1 MSADEPLD
9 DGDRATVPWIKP
21 TLEDFRPEPSEK
33 DGLLLGERYRIV
45 GLLGVG
51 ATAEV
56 YLAED
61 EKHRE
66 LVVVK
71 WLRQHA
77 ARNYQVRQRF
87 VLGARAAMTV
97 AHPNVRRVIS
107 IEDSSGELPYVVM
120 EALRGEPLADYLEQ
134 RGPMARPLAL
144 AMARGVA
151 SGLAAAHAVG
161 IVHRDMKPGNLFL
174 VGEPGA
180 PVSAKVIDFGFAKD
194 TRGDPDS
201 GPSSTNLVLGTAQ
214 YMAPEQVLADPV
226 DARTDVYG
234 FGVVLF
240 RLITGH
246 LPFDLEAG
254 VDLFSH
260 QLFSPTP
267 PPSWLADDLEPDL
280 EQVILRCVRKH
291 PDNRYHS
298 MQTVVEELDR
308 IAAGRP
314 IIPLPLT
321 REPDVYKP
329 RNESGREAAEAL
341 AVHFKTEPPPPPTV
355 RFDPESVDLPRER

>member
-1 MSADEPLD
+1 MSVDPR
-9 DGDRATVPWIKP
+9 DGSGPESAPRVQP
-21 TLEDFRPEPSEK
+21 TSEDFRPVPSEK
-33 DGLLLGERYRIV
+33 DGSVLGHRYRIL
-45 GLLGVG
+45 GLLGTG

-56 YLAED
+56 FLAED
-61 EKHRE
+61 RDNPT

-71 WLRQHA
+71 WLRPHA
-77 ARNYQVRQRF
+77 ARNFQVRQRF

-97 AHPNVRRVIS
+97 KHPCVRRVLS
-107 IEDSSGELPYVVM
+107 VEDASGELPYVVM
-120 EALRGEPLADYLEQ
+120 EALRGEPLDDYLER
-134 RGPMARPLAL
+134 RGPMPRPLAL

-151 SGLAAAHAVG
+151 EGLAAAHAVG
-161 IVHRDMKPGNLFL
+161 IVHRDLKPGNLFL
-174 VGEPGA
+174 VGDPGA
-180 PVSAKVIDFGFAKD
+180 PTGVKLIDFGFAKD
-194 TRGDPDS
+194 TRDPDA

-246 LPFDLEAG
+246 LPFDLETG

-298 MQTVVEELDR
+298 MQTVVEDLDR
-308 IAAGRP
+308 VAAGRP
-314 IIPLPLT
+314 ISPLPLA

-329 RNESGREAAEAL
+329 RNESGREAAQAL
-341 AVHFKTEPPPPPTV
+341 AEHFGTEPPPPPTT
-355 RFDPESVDLPRER
+355 RLDPESVSFRRDR

>member
-1 MSADEPLD
+1 MNAESPP
-9 DGDRATVPWIKP
+9 GDRSSSDAPRTRP
-21 TLEDFRPEPSEK
+21 TLEDFRTEPSEK
-33 DGLLLGERYRIV
+33 DGTVLGERYRVLGLV
-45 GLLGVG
+45 GTG

-61 EKHRE
+61 ATDQA

-71 WLRQHA
+71 WLRPHA

-87 VLGARAAMTV
+87 VQGARAAMSV
-97 AHPNVRRVIS
+97 SHPNIRRVFS
-107 IEDSSGELPYVVM
+107 LEDSTGELPYVVM
-120 EALRGEPLADYLEQ
+120 KALRGEPLDEYLER

-144 AMARGVA
+144 AMIRCVA
-151 SGLAAAHAVG
+151 EGLAAAHAAG
-161 IVHRDMKPGNLFL
+161 IVHRDLKPGNLFL

-180 PVSAKVIDFGFAKD
+180 PVSAKLIDFGFAKD
-194 TRGDPDS
+194 TRSDPDS
-201 GPSSTNLVLGTAQ
+201 GPPSTNLVLGTAQ

-246 LPFDLEAG
+246 LPFDLETG

-308 IAAGRP
+308 IALGRP
-314 IIPLPLT
+314 IIPLPLV
-321 REPDVYKP
+321 RQPDVYKP

-341 AVHFKTEPPPPPTV
+341 ASHFGTEPPPPPTA
-355 RFDPESVDLPRER
+355 RFDPESVNFRRER